1 MCLVLSWSLRDHLSA
16 YLGAGLSTSSVGN
29 VARASEEQSV
39 VTDGG
44 KPDQI
49 CSLCCCL
56 SELLI
61 QKLLGC
67 LLAPALEIMTVPGV
81 AEEPVYRYNP

>member
-1 MCLVLSWSLRDHLSA
+1 MLFCSLHDDLSA

-49 CSLCCCL
+49 GSLCCSLC
-56 SELLI
+56 ELLI

-81 AEEPVYRYNP
+81 AEEPVYCYNP